1 MISDQNKDQLL
12 KKLFDKYFAHLVIFS
27 KQIVRDR
34 IIAEDI
40 VQEVFLGLWEK
51 DKLKIGSINFL
62 YRCVKNSSINYL
74 HSKDGKIH
82 KVSDSII
89 LDVKDELS
97 SFDDEIEKMKELEL
111 LYSAIEELPPQCKN
125 VLKKVYLNNQKYAD
139 VAEELNIS
147 LNTVK
152 THMYKAFKLLRQ
164 KFSVTSLLCFS
175 TFFKMLG

>member
-27 KQIVRDR
+27 KQIVRER
-34 IIAEDI
+34 TIAEDI

-51 DKLKIGSINFL
+51 DKLKMESVNFL
-62 YRCVKNSSINYL
+62 YSCVKNSSINYL
-74 HSKDGKIH
+74 HSKKGKTH

-89 LDVKDELS
+89 LDVKDD
-97 SFDDEIEKMKELEL
+97 SFSFNDEIEKMKELEL
-111 LYSAIEELPPQCKN
+111 LYSAIEELPPQCKE
-125 VLKKVYLNNQKYAD
+125 VLKKVYLNDQKYAD
-139 VAEELNIS
+139 VAKELNIS

-164 KFSVTSLLCFS
+164 KLSATSLLY
-175 TFFKMLG
+175 FFYFL